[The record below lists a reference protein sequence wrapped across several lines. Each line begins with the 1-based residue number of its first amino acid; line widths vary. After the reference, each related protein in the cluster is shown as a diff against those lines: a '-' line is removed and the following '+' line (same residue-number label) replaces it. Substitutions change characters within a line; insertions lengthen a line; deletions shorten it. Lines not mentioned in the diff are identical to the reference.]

1 VLGATGRN
9 WLMFGARH
17 FRSEFLYQ
25 LEWQQAL
32 RDGRL
37 QRLDLAF
44 SRDQVERLHVD
55 QRLRE
60 NAADV
65 YAWLENGAHLYV
77 CGSLAL
83 GKSVH
88 TALRDVLVSASDRNE
103 NAANDYLKQL
113 QQAGRYARDLY

>member
-1 VLGATGRN
+1 MATRPSICCSAGPEAGARRN
-9 WLMFGARH
+9 WWRH

-37 QRLDLAF
+37 HRLDLAF
-44 SRDQVERLHVD
+44 SRDQIERIHVS

-60 NAADV
+60 NARDI
-65 YAWLENGAHLYV
+65 YDWLENGAHLYV

-83 GKSVH
+83 GKSAH
-88 TALRDVLVSASDRNE
+88 SALRDVLIMA
-103 NAANDYLKQL
+103 
-113 QQAGRYARDLY
+113 